1 MITEMDNLHNA
12 DGENNSNYSS
22 TNDSSTESYKTD
34 ESNNSQE
41 KKNEISLK
49 DYDTFSFDVLIDEA
63 KNLLSKHDVQDIKE
77 HFNLI
82 RDAFKSK
89 LEKEEAAKKKAFLED
104 GGNEIDFRYETSYR
118 EKFNIVY
125 NDYKNQLSIHHKQNE
140 KKEDENLTE
149 RLGIIDELKSLYQEQ
164 SDSSSGMFKKFREL
178 KTRWHNAG
186 RIPAKNAENI
196 FKNYF
201 FHLDNFYTYL
211 DMNKELQTLDYAH
224 NLEVRYSIIKRAE
237 ELINEPNVQKALN
250 ELQYLHRLWKE
261 EAVPVQEDLREPT
274 WLHFK
279 ELTNKIHDRKGE
291 LNEKIKIEQKENL
304 ENKIEIIAKI
314 KAINEG
320 VAEKSH
326 GEWQKA
332 ITEINSLREKFIG
345 LGRVPKE
352 NNADTWDAFKKATRE
367 FNHIK
372 NDFYKSLKSDQQVN
386 LEKKTALL
394 EIAKKHAES
403 TDWNNSVT
411 VIKKIQNDWK
421 NIGHVPRKNS
431 DKIWKEFKDTCNK
444 FFDRYKKRHEQDNE
458 KLEQNFEQKTSLLEN
473 FKSSEISQDKE
484 QALQELQKFKNEW
497 TSLGKV
503 PSDKLAINQEF
514 NSLYN
519 SKVAE
524 LNLSKAELNDFELQT
539 FVNKIKANGNGGQLD
554 DEIRKTRKA
563 IEELERDINQL
574 DNNVNFFSNANK
586 DSPLLKDV
594 FKQIDEKRKKL
605 TEEEI
610 KLKTLFNIDLN
621 D

>member
-1 MITEMDNLHNA
+1 MNTEMDNLHNA
-12 DGENNSNYSS
+12 DGENNSNES
-22 TNDSSTESYKTD
+22 TKNDLNTESYKTN
-34 ESNNSQE
+34 ESNNQE
-41 KKNEISLK
+41 ESNEITLK

-63 KNLLSKHDVQDIKE
+63 KNLLSKHDVQDIRE
-77 HFNLI
+77 HFNQI
-82 RDAFKSK
+82 RDAFKNK
-89 LEKEEAAKKKAFLED
+89 LEKEEAEKKKAFLED

-118 EKFNIVY
+118 EKFNVVY

-140 KKEDENLTE
+140 KKEDENLAE
-149 RLGIIDELKSLYQEQ
+149 RLAIIDELKSLYQEQ
-164 SDSSSGMFKKFREL
+164 NDSSSSMFKKFREL

-291 LNEKIKIEQKENL
+291 LNEKIKQEQKDNL
-304 ENKIEIIAKI
+304 EKKNEIISKI
-314 KAINEG
+314 KSINES
-320 VAEKSH
+320 VANKSH
-326 GEWQKA
+326 SEWQKA
-332 ITEINSLREKFIG
+332 ITEINTLRENFIG
-345 LGRVPKE
+345 LGRVPKDK
-352 NNADTWDAFKKATRE
+352 NAETWDAFKKETRE

-372 NDFYKSLKSDQQVN
+372 NDFYKSLKSDQQIN

-394 EIAKKHAES
+394 EIAKQHAES
-403 TDWNNSVT
+403 TDWNNSVA

-431 DKIWKEFKDTCNK
+431 DKIWKEFKETCNK

-458 KLEQNFEQKTSLLEN
+458 KLEQNFEQKTSFLDKFKAAQISEDKDQALKELQS
-473 FKSSEISQDKE
+473 FKS
-484 QALQELQKFKNEW
+484 EW
-497 TSLGKV
+497 NTLGKV

-519 SKVAE
+519 SKISD
-524 LNLSKAELNDFELQT
+524 LNLSKAELNDYELQSL
-539 FVNKIKANGNGGQLD
+539 VNKVKANGNSSMLD
-554 DEIRKTRKA
+554 DEIRKTRKN
-563 IEELERDINQL
+563 IEELEKDINQL

-586 DSPLLKDV
+586 DSPLLRDV